1 MKKMKYIKEKSI
13 ALVFIVCTM
22 FSCSLDEYN
31 PAEISENEALQK
43 FENFYGLTNY
53 CYQPIYSQL
62 FTASDYLSTTEAGT
76 DLWITA
82 NNATNTQQLF
92 YYESLAT
99 STNAIKKLWLQA
111 YSTINICN
119 KVIARA
125 DGVKDGS
132 PSDIN
137 TLKAEAHCLRAFYYS
152 ILVEQ
157 YGEITLS
164 LKENTEDLNF
174 SPQRN
179 SIEEIY
185 AQIVS
190 DLRFAVTNLD
200 VEPYKNNYGRVC
212 KKTALGLLCRAY
224 IQGAGYDLI
233 DQETGKSYLQLAK
246 ETAEDFITNEAA
258 YGGYM
263 YDTFEEVWLQKNNRG
278 NKEALFSATGAT
290 YGSEAGKYSTTTSL
304 YRYFFPNTKN
314 FTDLGMIQNGYFYG
328 RANASL
334 YVPTKYLLDVFEEG
348 DDRYDKS
355 FISAFS
361 TYSYNRTGSAVG
373 STSITPTICTN
384 FGIDPSWVGTVLG
397 PQVDILDSGWKY
409 DAVSRYNYPYE
420 ADPTNTINGWK
431 TVADDK
437 SINLYTE
444 LNEPAINDLRV
455 RMYFS
460 RKSLSATEKAQRPY
474 YTLSMDNIYDANGM
488 HISSSANGKDQH
500 LWPGLIK
507 FSHYEP
513 DLWATY
519 QNKTGDVMIM
529 RMAEIY
535 LIAAEA
541 NVRLG
546 QASDAVPFLNK
557 LRERA
562 EKPSYDLSITAS
574 DVDLDFVLD
583 EYAREMCG
591 EFNRWYILK
600 RNHAFET
607 RLPQYNTRAA
617 SSFKTDLHYVRPI
630 SQDFLNQIDNPEE
643 YGTNGYQ

>member
-1 MKKMKYIKEKSI
+1 MKKMNILKKKTI
-13 ALVFIVCTM
+13 ALALIACAM

-31 PAEISENEALQK
+31 PAEISEDEALKK

-53 CYQPIYSQL
+53 CYQPLYSQL

-82 NNATNTQQLF
+82 NNKTNTQQLF

-99 STNAIKKLWLQA
+99 TTNAIKKLWLQA

-119 KVIARA
+119 KVINRA
-125 DGVKDGS
+125 DAVTDGS

-137 TLKAEAHCLRAFYYS
+137 LLKAEAHCLRAFYYS

-157 YGEITLS
+157 YGNVTLS
-164 LKENTEDLNF
+164 LKENNEELNF
-174 SPQRN
+174 SPQR
-179 SIEEIY
+179 SSVEDIY
-185 AQIVS
+185 AQMVS
-190 DLRFAVTNLD
+190 DLKFAANNLD
-200 VEPYKNNYGRVC
+200 VDPYKNNYGRVS
-212 KKTALGLLCRAY
+212 KKTALGLLCRVY
-224 IQGAGYDLI
+224 IQGAGHNLT

-246 ETAEDFITNEAA
+246 ETAEDFITNQAA
-258 YGGYM
+258 YGGYL

-278 NKEALFSATGAT
+278 NKESLFSATGAT
-290 YGSEAGKYSTTTSL
+290 YGSEAGKYSSTTSL
-304 YRYFFPNTKN
+304 YRYFLPELKQ
-314 FTDLGMIQNGYFYG
+314 FTDLGMIQNGYYYG
-328 RANASL
+328 RANSSL
-334 YVPTKYLLDVFEEG
+334 YVPTKYLLDLFDEG

-355 FISAFS
+355 FISTFS
-361 TYSYNRTGSAVG
+361 TYSYNRTGSTVG
-373 STSITPTICTN
+373 STTITQKICDN
-384 FGIDPSWVGTVLG
+384 FGIDPSWIGTVLG
-397 PQVDILDSGWKY
+397 PQVDILDSGWKHDIVY
-409 DAVSRYNYPYE
+409 RYNYPYE
-420 ADPTNTINGWK
+420 SDPTNTINGWK
-431 TVADDK
+431 TVTDDK
-437 SINLYTE
+437 SLNLYTE
-444 LNEPAINDLRV
+444 LNDPAINDLRV

-460 RKSLSATEKAQRPY
+460 RKPLSATEKAQRSH
-474 YTLSMDNIYDANGM
+474 YTLSMDKIYDAEGN
-488 HISSSANGKDQH
+488 HIASSSNNKDH
-500 LWPGLIK
+500 YLWPGLIK

-546 QASDAVPFLNK
+546 QADKAVPFVNK

-562 EKPSYDLSITAS
+562 EKPSYDLSVTTS
-574 DVDLDFVLD
+574 DIDINFILD

-607 RLPQYNTRAA
+607 RLAQYNKRAA
-617 SSFKTDLHYVRPI
+617 KSFIPELHYVRPI
-630 SQDFLNQIDNPEE
+630 SQDFLNQIDNPDE
-643 YGTNGYQ
+643 YGKNGYQ